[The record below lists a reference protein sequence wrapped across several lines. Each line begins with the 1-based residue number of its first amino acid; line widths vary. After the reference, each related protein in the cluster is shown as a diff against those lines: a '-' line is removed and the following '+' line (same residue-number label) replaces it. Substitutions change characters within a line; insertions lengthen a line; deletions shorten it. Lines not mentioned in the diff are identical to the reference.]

1 MELYRLLII
10 YNSIDVKSLEHLF
23 WWWNCQGINCGS
35 RGFYFLRIQ
44 NPDVFV
50 VFLLNFVTILR
61 TKRIPLISIFS
72 TLNPFYVQKP

>member
-44 NPDVFV
+44 NPDVFA
-50 VFLLNFVTILR
+50 VFFLNFVSHPQNVETTFNFHLLHPQLVLC
-61 TKRIPLISIFS
+61 T
-72 TLNPFYVQKP
+72 